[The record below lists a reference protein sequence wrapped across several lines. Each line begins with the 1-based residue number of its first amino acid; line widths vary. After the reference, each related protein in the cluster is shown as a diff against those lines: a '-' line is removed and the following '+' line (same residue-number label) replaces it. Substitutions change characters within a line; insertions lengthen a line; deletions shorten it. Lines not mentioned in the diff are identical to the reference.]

1 MVLTDRNFNTSFF
14 ETAGGGDPILFQHLF
29 WFFGHP
35 EVKFISLLML
45 LYAGKASISSP
56 LAGTCPRL
64 EGKALPTPWGGTSF
78 KYSLFIE
85 IVKKLKQ
92 WSQSAGN
99 AFILKSETSETIRDN
114 TENIKNISVH
124 VPTHL
129 KPLNDEQFGHYL
141 AGLIDG
147 DGHFSSKQQLV
158 IVFSSPD
165 VQLAYYIKKTIGFG
179 HVNKVKDKN
188 AYLYIISNKQGII
201 KAINLINGKLRTF
214 NKFNQVISNILANP
228 NYMEEN
234 IEFKINDS
242 NDFNNHW
249 IAGFS
254 DADASFQIKVVN
266 RNNRPKPEIRL
277 NFQIACSA
285 FPKGDEKDNNVLSL
299 IKELFGGNI
308 TYNNLEDYYTY
319 NLESF
324 GSARKLIKYFDSF
337 HLQSSKHRDYLS
349 WRKTYILAQNGN
361 FSNIIDTFNT
371 RCFNTAYKYSY
382 LFKPVTQRRYYSSNI
397 TTLES
402 NLNPNY
408 ITGFADGESTFSF
421 TISRNNTQKGW
432 IIYPSFSIELHGK
445 DINLLKKI
453 QYYFKVGKIVTR
465 TRDNQVIYAVK
476 SVKDLNEV
484 IIPHFSKYPLLTQK
498 RVDFELFKEAIE
510 LLVNK
515 KHLTEKGLKELFSVR
530 ASLGKG
536 LSDKLV
542 NIYPDLLPK
551 EKPIVNT
558 VAVKD
563 NNWLAGFVDAE
574 GCFECVIRKHPT
586 VKVDYQVAV
595 RFTIIQHS
603 RDTKLL
609 NIIKDHLGC
618 GVVRIDPIKPQSTL
632 TVTSLS
638 EILNTIIPFFD
649 EYPMQGNKLLDYQDF
664 CKIAFLMKDK
674 LHLTTEGLKDIL
686 DLKTKMNSKRNLK

>member
-1 MVLTDRNFNTSFF
+1 
-14 ETAGGGDPILFQHLF
+14 
-29 WFFGHP
+29 
-35 EVKFISLLML
+35 ML

-64 EGKALPTPWGGTSF
+64 EGKALPTSWGGTSF

-277 NFQIACSA
+277 NFQI
-285 FPKGDEKDNNVLSL
+285 DQKDNNVLSL

-308 TYNNLEDYYTY
+308 GYRSNQNTYYYGST
-319 NLESF
+319 SF
-324 GSARKLIKYFDSF
+324 GSAKKVINYFDSF
-337 HLQSSKHRDYLS
+337 HLQSSKHNNYLK
-349 WRKTYILAQNGN
+349 WRKAYI
-361 FSNIIDTFNT
+361 IIQEKN
-371 RCFNTAYKYSY
+371 
-382 LFKPVTQRRYYSSNI
+382 
-397 TTLES
+397 
-402 NLNPNY
+402 
-408 ITGFADGESTFSF
+408 
-421 TISRNNTQKGW
+421 
-432 IIYPSFSIELHGK
+432 
-445 DINLLKKI
+445 
-453 QYYFKVGKIVTR
+453 
-465 TRDNQVIYAVK
+465 
-476 SVKDLNEV
+476 
-484 IIPHFSKYPLLTQK
+484 
-498 RVDFELFKEAIE
+498 
-510 LLVNK
+510 
-515 KHLTEKGLKELFSVR
+515 HLTETGLDKICKLKNSMNRYSV
-530 ASLGKG
+530 
-536 LSDKLV
+536 
-542 NIYPDLLPK
+542 
-551 EKPIVNT
+551 
-558 VAVKD
+558 
-563 NNWLAGFVDAE
+563 
-574 GCFECVIRKHPT
+574 
-586 VKVDYQVAV
+586 
-595 RFTIIQHS
+595 
-603 RDTKLL
+603 
-609 NIIKDHLGC
+609 
-618 GVVRIDPIKPQSTL
+618 
-632 TVTSLS
+632 
-638 EILNTIIPFFD
+638 
-649 EYPMQGNKLLDYQDF
+649 
-664 CKIAFLMKDK
+664 
-674 LHLTTEGLKDIL
+674 
-686 DLKTKMNSKRNLK
+686 